1 MPDDDGFSRI
11 DWGTLLNLIFA
22 MRRALLLTVLLL
34 PALAHATPVQIR
46 SYLEGLDAGDDPLIA
61 GERLIEPELL
71 SRYYRSTNHAPI
83 WLAGSDLEAE
93 VPNLL
98 SAIGQ
103 SVGHGFIAERYHRS
117 AIERLLRSN
126 DDVSRLALELLLTD
140 AFIGQA
146 LHRGRGAVFPPNL
159 DADWQ
164 VPQAEVDAPGLLRK
178 TASERANVLNVLD
191 ELWPASDEY
200 ERLVQRRAEIAAS
213 GDEITVQIATGPLL
227 KPGQSN
233 DRVIMLK
240 QRLMGPGDHSP
251 LYDDDLKR
259 EVMAF
264 QRAAGLE
271 PDGMVGDNTLEVMNA
286 TKVSWLDRID
296 ANLER
301 WRWLPRE
308 VPDTYIRVNIAA
320 FVLRAYEH
328 GAPTLTMNVI
338 VGQPYRRTPVFTE
351 KVSYM
356 VFNPYW
362 NVPWSIATKDKLP
375 LLKTN
380 AADLAAKGYE
390 AKPSGS
396 DVFVNVES
404 IDWSGVT
411 ARNFNYLLR
420 QQPGDFNALG
430 RMKFMMPNPH
440 AVYLHDTPSRELF
453 SKLER
458 SFSSGCIRLEQP
470 LALAEWLLSREQHP
484 MAGKVNEILDSK
496 ETLAVHL
503 AQPVPTYLVY
513 FTAFSLDDGVVT
525 FRRDIYG
532 RD

>member
-1 MPDDDGFSRI
+1 MSLITSIRRQV
-11 DWGTLLNLIFA
+11 LLA
-22 MRRALLLTVLLL
+22 VMLL
-34 PALAHATPVQIR
+34 PALAQAAPVQVR
-46 SYLEGLDAGDDPLIA
+46 SFLEGLDAGDDPVVA
-61 GERLIEPELL
+61 GQRLIEPELL
-71 SRYYRSTNHAPI
+71 SRYYRSTSHEPI
-83 WLAGSDLEAE
+83 WLQGADLEAE
-93 VPNLL
+93 IPNLL
-98 SAIGQ
+98 TAISQ
-103 SVGHGFIAERYHRS
+103 SVGHGFVAERYHRS
-117 AIERLLRSN
+117 TIERLLRSK
-126 DDVSRLALELLLTD
+126 DDISRLALELLLTD

-164 VPQAEVDAPGLLRK
+164 VPQAEVDAPALLRK
-178 TASERANVLNVLD
+178 TAADRANVIDVLD
-191 ELWPASDEY
+191 QLWPASEEY
-200 ERLVQRRAEIAAS
+200 DRLVQRRAEIAAS
-213 GDEITVQIATGPLL
+213 GDEITVQIAAGPLL

-240 QRLMGPGDHSP
+240 QRLMGPGEHTP
-251 LYDDDLKR
+251 LYDEDLKR

-264 QRAAGLE
+264 QRSAGLE
-271 PDGMVGDNTLEVMNA
+271 PDGIVGNNTLEVMNA

-320 FVLRAYEH
+320 FVLRAYEK
-328 GAPTLTMNVI
+328 GEPALTMNVI

-351 KVSYM
+351 KISYM

-375 LLKTN
+375 QLKTN

-404 IDWSGVT
+404 IDWSAVT

-420 QQPGDFNALG
+420 QQPGEFNALG

-453 SKLER
+453 AKQER

-470 LALAEWLLSREQHP
+470 HALAEWLLSREQHP
-484 MAGKVNEILDSK
+484 MAEKLDEIMNGT

-503 AQPVPTYLVY
+503 SQPVPTYLVY
-513 FTAFSLDDGVVT
+513 FTAFSLDDGEVI

-532 RD
+532 RDQMLIDALRAQQ